1 MSRARIIVAI
11 AVVALTVGL
20 VPPASAKFTTHNGA
34 DVTQTDVVN
43 GDEFNTCG
51 NRISGLAGYGTSSG
65 NLDTTDQAVIDTVTR
80 TVNYEVFQ
88 FPAGSTPSDFQFLED
103 PNTGVGSYVK
113 FDGNGNVIETAP
125 RVLAFETA
133 PRVIIPGGPLAQ
145 PEDFDPTQFLYIY
158 SQVAFDKTISPAA
171 PVGSTLGIKPLSGA
185 ALRVLN
191 VVACT
196 TPPTNVV
203 ASIDAQP
210 GLSRNPVKISST
222 SPTLVI
228 LVKGSATLD
237 VTKIA
242 TAKVGNASP
251 VVSGVFSVLSKPADL
266 TRDGRKDRLYFFRPS
281 QTGLTCSST
290 SVTIG
295 GTLAGGALWSGTD
308 AIKAIC

>member
-1 MSRARIIVAI
+1 MSRARITVAI
-11 AVVALTVGL
+11 AVVALTIGL
-20 VPPASAKFTTHNGA
+20 APSASAKFTTHNGA
-34 DVTQTDVVN
+34 DITQTDVVN

-51 NRISGLAGYGTSSG
+51 NRISGLAGFGVSTG
-65 NLDTTDQAVIDTVTR
+65 DLDTTDPAVIDTVTR
-80 TVNYEVFQ
+80 TTKYEVFQ
-88 FPAGSTPSDFQFLED
+88 FPAGSLPSDYQFIED
-103 PNTGVGSYVK
+103 PNTFEGSYVK
-113 FDGNGNVIETAP
+113 VDGNGNVIETVP

-158 SQVAFDKTISPAA
+158 SQVAFDQTISPAA

-196 TPPTNVV
+196 PTNVV

-210 GLSRNPVKISST
+210 GLSKNPVKISST
-222 SPTLVI
+222 KPTLVI

-237 VTKIA
+237 VTKIV

-308 AIKAIC
+308 AIKAVC

>member
-1 MSRARIIVAI
+1 M
-11 AVVALTVGL
+11 
-20 VPPASAKFTTHNGA
+20 
-34 DVTQTDVVN
+34 
-43 GDEFNTCG
+43 
-51 NRISGLAGYGTSSG
+51 
-65 NLDTTDQAVIDTVTR
+65 
-80 TVNYEVFQ
+80 
-88 FPAGSTPSDFQFLED
+88 
-103 PNTGVGSYVK
+103 
-113 FDGNGNVIETAP
+113 IESAP

-196 TPPTNVV
+196 PTNVV

-210 GLSRNPVKISST
+210 GLSKNPVKISST
-222 SPTLVI
+222 KPTLVI

-266 TRDGRKDRLYFFRPS
+266 TGDGRKDRLYFFRPS

-308 AIKAIC
+308 AIKAVC

>member
-1 MSRARIIVAI
+1 MSRARITVAI
-11 AVVALTVGL
+11 AVVALTIGL
-20 VPPASAKFTTHNGA
+20 APSASAKFTSHNGA

-51 NRISGLAGYGTSSG
+51 NRISGLAGFGTSTG
-65 NLDTTDQAVIDTVTR
+65 DLDTTDPAVIDTVTR
-80 TVNYEVFQ
+80 TVKYEVFQ
-88 FPAGSTPSDFQFLED
+88 FPAGSLPSDFQFIEG
-103 PNTGVGSYVK
+103 PNGVGSYVK
-113 FDGNGNVIETAP
+113 VDGNGNVIESAP

-158 SQVAFDKTISPAA
+158 SQVAFDQTISPAA

-196 TPPTNVV
+196 PTNVV

-210 GLSRNPVKISST
+210 GLSKNPVKISST
-222 SPTLVI
+222 KPTLVI

-242 TAKVGNASP
+242 TAKVGNASR

-266 TRDGRKDRLYFFRPS
+266 TGDGRKDRLYFFRPS

-308 AIKAIC
+308 AIRAVC

>member
-1 MSRARIIVAI
+1 MSRARITVAI
-11 AVVALTVGL
+11 AVVALTIGL
-20 VPPASAKFTTHNGA
+20 APSASAKFTTHNGA

-65 NLDTTDQAVIDTVTR
+65 DLDTTDQAVIDTVTR

-113 FDGNGNVIETAP
+113 FDGNGNVIESAP

-145 PEDFDPTQFLYIY
+145 PQDFDPTQFLYIY

-196 TPPTNVV
+196 PTNVV

-210 GLSRNPVKISST
+210 GLSKNPVKISST
-222 SPTLVI
+222 SP
-228 LVKGSATLD
+228 
-237 VTKIA
+237 
-242 TAKVGNASP
+242 
-251 VVSGVFSVLSKPADL
+251 
-266 TRDGRKDRLYFFRPS
+266 R
-281 QTGLTCSST
+281 SS
-290 SVTIG
+290 S
-295 GTLAGGALWSGTD
+295 W
-308 AIKAIC
+308 

>member
-1 MSRARIIVAI
+1 M
-11 AVVALTVGL
+11 
-20 VPPASAKFTTHNGA
+20 
-34 DVTQTDVVN
+34 
-43 GDEFNTCG
+43 
-51 NRISGLAGYGTSSG
+51 
-65 NLDTTDQAVIDTVTR
+65 
-80 TVNYEVFQ
+80 
-88 FPAGSTPSDFQFLED
+88 
-103 PNTGVGSYVK
+103 
-113 FDGNGNVIETAP
+113 IETAP

-185 ALRVLN
+185 ALRLLN

-196 TPPTNVV
+196 PTNVV

-210 GLSRNPVKISST
+210 GLSKNPVKISST
-222 SPTLVI
+222 KPTLVI

-308 AIKAIC
+308 AIKAVC

>member
-1 MSRARIIVAI
+1 MSRARITVAI
-11 AVVALTVGL
+11 AVVALTIGL
-20 VPPASAKFTTHNGA
+20 APSASAKFTTHNGA

-51 NRISGLAGYGTSSG
+51 NRISGLAGFGTSTG
-65 NLDTTDQAVIDTVTR
+65 DLDTTDQAVIDTVTR
-80 TVNYEVFQ
+80 TVSYEVFQ
-88 FPAGSTPSDFQFLED
+88 FPAGSTPSDYQFIED
-103 PNTGVGSYVK
+103 PNTFEGSYVK
-113 FDGNGNVIETAP
+113 VDGNGNVIETVP

-133 PRVIIPGGPLAQ
+133 PRVIIPGGPLVQA
-145 PEDFDPTQFLYIY
+145 DPNQGDLFIY
-158 SQVAFDKTISPAA
+158 SQIPFDKTISPAA

-185 ALRVLN
+185 ALRELS

-210 GLSRNPVKISST
+210 GLSKNPVKISST
-222 SPTLVI
+222 KPTLII

-308 AIKAIC
+308 AIKAVC